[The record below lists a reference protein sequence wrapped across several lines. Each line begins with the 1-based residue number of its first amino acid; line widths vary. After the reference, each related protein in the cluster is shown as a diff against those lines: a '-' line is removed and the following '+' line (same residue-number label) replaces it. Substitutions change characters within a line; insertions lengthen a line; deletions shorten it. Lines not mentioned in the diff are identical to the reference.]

1 MIRVL
6 VADGGGL
13 VRVAL
18 ASLLNLELDLEVVAL
33 AADGA
38 AAVSAALAHRP
49 DVAVVDLLLPGLGG
63 FAVAAELSRLL
74 PACAV
79 VVLTGRGRAPHPH
92 RALATGAKGLLPKGT
107 SAGALVDVI
116 RTVHAGGRYVDP
128 AVAANALLPPSCP
141 LTPQEL
147 EVLRQAEYDTPV
159 VEIARRMGLASGTV
173 RNYLSAA
180 VTKLGAAGRC
190 DAFATAHDNGW
201 L

>member
-6 VADGGGL
+6 VADDEDL

-18 ASLLNLELDLEVVAL
+18 ASLLSLELDLEVVAL
-33 AADGA
+33 AADGES
-38 AAVSAALAHRP
+38 AVAGALARRP
-49 DVAVVDLLLPGLGG
+49 DVAVVDLLMPGPDG
-63 FAVAAELSRLL
+63 FAVAAELARVL

-79 VVLTGRGRAPHPH
+79 VVLTGQGTAPHPH
-92 RALATGAKGLLPKGT
+92 RALASGAKGLLPKGT
-107 SAGALVDVI
+107 PAGALADVI
-116 RTVHAGGRYVDP
+116 RRVHAGGRYVDP
-128 AVAANALLPPSCP
+128 AIAANALLPRPCP

-159 VEIARRMGLASGTV
+159 AEIARRMGLAGGTV

-180 VTKLGAAGRC
+180 VAKLGVADRS